1 MVPTL
6 ATKDDPM
13 TKLSD
18 TQSIILSAAAQRDDG
33 NVLPLPGSLRGGAAG
48 KVVGA
53 LLSRGLIVERVTDSM
68 AKADPVLNRIWR
80 NEPDGRGVLLTI
92 TPAGLDAIGI
102 ETTADPEAPVE
113 HRIKEGTNSAGEPAA
128 GAPTGAEE
136 APVDTAPKRRR
147 GGKKAATTG
156 ADTTAPRKTR
166 DGTKQAQV
174 IAMLRRPE
182 GATIAQIAETTD
194 WRSHTVRGF
203 FAGALKKKLGLEVT
217 SEKGESGERTYRLPP
232 A

>member
-1 MVPTL
+1 
-6 ATKDDPM
+6 M

-18 TQSIILSAAAQRDDG
+18 TQVIILSAAAQRDDG
-33 NVLPLPGSLRGGAAG
+33 NILPLPGSLRGGAAH

-53 LLSRGLIVERVTDSM
+53 LLSRGLIAERITDST
-68 AKADPVLNRIWR
+68 ATADPALNRIWR
-80 NEPDGRGVLLTI
+80 NEPDGRGVLLII

-102 ETTADPEAPVE
+102 ETAESEAPAAG
-113 HRIKEGTNSAGEPAA
+113 EGTNSAGEPAA
-128 GAPTGAEE
+128 GAPTCAEE

-147 GGKKAATTG
+147 GGKKSATTG
-156 ADTTAPRKTR
+156 ADTSAPRKTR